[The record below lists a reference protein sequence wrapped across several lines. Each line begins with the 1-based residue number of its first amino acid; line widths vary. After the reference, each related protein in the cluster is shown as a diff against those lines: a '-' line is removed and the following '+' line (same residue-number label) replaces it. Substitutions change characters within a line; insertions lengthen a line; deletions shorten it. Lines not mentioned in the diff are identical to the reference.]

1 MVQILDTEV
10 STALN
15 EGNQVLEVEADI
27 GEDQPETFFFVRPFG
42 ANTWFFLAGR
52 GRQGTVDRNA
62 DDTPHIVD
70 EIEETLVEDGWP
82 IRPIN
87 DSSNYPDTGTV
98 EVQFSGG
105 GIHTYPL
112 FSHDASVVVAKK
124 GDIDESDV
132 NAMAEVTYSDEK
144 YEYVIHVSDGEI
156 PADWVLEDL
165 VIWADAVELGDTYHP
180 HDDIRNPV
188 SITVDRK

>member
-1 MVQILDTEV
+1 MVNILETEV

-15 EGNQVLEVEADI
+15 EGNQLLRVKADI
-27 GEDQPETFFFVRPFG
+27 DGNQPESFFFLRPFG

-52 GRQGTVDRNA
+52 GRKGPVDR
-62 DDTPHIVD
+62 DTDTPQVVD
-70 EIEETLVEDGWP
+70 ELEESLVEEGWP

-87 DSSNYPDTGTV
+87 NSSNYPDTGAV

-105 GIHTYPL
+105 GIHRYPL
-112 FSHDASVVVAKK
+112 FAHGASVVVAKE
-124 GDIDESDV
+124 GDIDDNQV
-132 NAMAEVTYSDEK
+132 DATVEVQYSDEI

-156 PADWVLEDL
+156 PDDWILEDL

-180 HDDIRNPV
+180 HDDLRNPT
-188 SITVDRK
+188 SIAVNRK